1 MKVLLRLPL
10 QRRIMI
16 LVAIGLAGALL
27 SAGVIGRSVIARS
40 TERVLAERLLL
51 AQVVARTLDRELGQA
66 EFTLRDLAAASPD
79 LLRGAAESAGTSVG
93 PRQSRLF
100 SHGYLL
106 LDATGRV
113 VWPARYRGTVVADP
127 AVEQALGGR
136 TAVTGLIRL
145 GPTNAPFLLMLT
157 PLRRM
162 HPDGAVLL
170 GGVVD
175 LRHDALF
182 SLIRPLAHG
191 HTGHAV
197 IVDRNG
203 LIVAGTDPRELFT
216 RGDHP
221 DFFKAHLRTGT
232 AAVGH
237 TPEIVDGKPHGI
249 HVMAFAPLA
258 GGALGLGF
266 GQADWEVFENE
277 RLLVRGILL
286 LTVALVTVG
295 IWAAWRDAGVIAAPL
310 RRLTE
315 AAQRI
320 ASGDLETPI
329 GPEPGYEVGTLAR
342 ALETMR
348 ESLQRLR
355 NELQDRA
362 EMLARRERE
371 ARALYEASRS
381 IIEQRE
387 LPEILGAI
395 AGAARSLS
403 GATVAAICLWDE
415 QARLVPAVRDGPD
428 GSFRAGGVGPGCGR
442 TLAHGWGPGQ
452 DCPFIAPALRQMHV
466 TARLRAGDQE
476 VGYMCVASERPRAF
490 REEDAASLGALA
502 SLAAVAIQSARLRD
516 QARLVAALEE
526 RERIAHDLHDSVI
539 QSLYGVSLVLEHCVE
554 AVSPIAP
561 EVSVR
566 LNALIDT
573 ITQVIQEVRSF
584 VMGMRP
590 VQDDESV
597 SAALE
602 RIVQEFRVS
611 TLLPV
616 EYEVA
621 SDIAVESEQRLHLQ
635 LILREALSN
644 VARHA
649 GATRVLVR
657 IAQHGG
663 EFVLCVRDDGRGFEW
678 PAAARGTGLGLRTMA
693 ERARRLGGRLDVET
707 RPGQGTTVTVR
718 FPVQVSEGVRS

>member
-1 MKVLLRLPL
+1 MTVLLRLPL
-10 QRRIMI
+10 QRRIMV
-16 LVAIGLAGALL
+16 LVATGLGGALL
-27 SAGVIGRSVIARS
+27 AAGLIGRSVIARS
-40 TERVLAERLLL
+40 TERVLQERLIL
-51 AQVVARTLDRELGQA
+51 AQVVARTLDLELAQA
-66 EFTLRDLAAASPD
+66 ELTLKDLAASPD
-79 LLRGAAESAGTSVG
+79 VGGGAVGSGGTWVG
-93 PRQSRLF
+93 PRRSRFF
-100 SHGYLL
+100 SGGFLL

-113 VWPARYRGTVVADP
+113 VWPARFRGTVVADP

-145 GPTNAPFLLMLT
+145 PPRNAPFLLMLT
-157 PLRRM
+157 PLRRSD
-162 HPDGAVLL
+162 PGGAALL
-170 GGVVD
+170 GGAVD
-175 LRHDALF
+175 LRDDALL
-182 SLIRPLAHG
+182 SLIRPLAYG
-191 HTGHAV
+191 RTGHAV

-221 DFFKAHLRTGT
+221 DFFTAHLRTGT

-295 IWAAWRDAGVIAAPL
+295 ISAAWRDAGVIAAPL

-490 REEDAASLGALA
+490 REEDAASLSALA

-554 AVSPIAP
+554 AVSPISP

-602 RIVQEFRVS
+602 RIVQEI
-611 TLLPV
+611 P
-616 EYEVA
+616 
-621 SDIAVESEQRLHLQ
+621 
-635 LILREALSN
+635 RE
-644 VARHA
+644 H
-649 GATRVLVR
+649 
-657 IAQHGG
+657 
-663 EFVLCVRDDGRGFEW
+663 
-678 PAAARGTGLGLRTMA
+678 PAARGIRSGKRHRRGVGAAAAPAADSPGGPIQCGPPCGGDAGAREDCAAWGVSLCSACAMMGVGLN
-693 ERARRLGGRLDVET
+693 
-707 RPGQGTTVTVR
+707 GQGR
-718 FPVQVSEGVRS
+718 RAEPGWGCGRWQSGRGD